1 MVNPLRAPMRQLLKE
16 KPLLGTFLKLGQRE
30 VVEICARSGFD
41 FAICDLEHSQITEH
55 GAETVILSG
64 IAVGLP
70 IVVRVPSLDPGII
83 NRLLEAG
90 AAGIQVPQL
99 TSSEQVKTLRAAV
112 RYPPEGERSISLAQP
127 AAGYGAEPLLDYIR
141 RANDEILIVGQI
153 ESDCSAESLASL
165 ISGLDVAF
173 IGTLDLS
180 VALGV
185 PGQATHST
193 VQARIAEIGQAAR
206 KVGVALGI
214 YADTPTAA
222 ANAFANGYRYIAVS
236 SDLGILQK
244 GARSLLQQ
252 VRETAGRP

>member
-1 MVNPLRAPMRQLLKE
+1 MVNPARAPMRQLLKE

-41 FAICDLEHSQITEH
+41 FAICDLEHSQITKR
-55 GAETVILSG
+55 GAETVILTG
-64 IAVGLP
+64 IAAGLP
-70 IVVRVPSLDPGII
+70 VVVRIPSLDPGLI

-90 AAGIQVPQL
+90 AAGIQLPQL
-99 TSSEQVKTLRAAV
+99 NSPEQVQALRTAV
-112 RYPPEGERSISLAQP
+112 RYPPDGDRSISLAQP
-127 AAGYGAEPLLDYIR
+127 AAGYGAEPLVDYIR
-141 RANDEILIVGQI
+141 RANDDTLIVGQI
-153 ESDCSAESLASL
+153 ESDCSADSLQSL

-185 PGQATHST
+185 PGQATHPR
-193 VQARIAEIGQAAR
+193 VQTRIAEIGQAAR
-206 KVGVALGI
+206 KSEVSLGI
-214 YADTPTAA
+214 YADTFTAA
-222 ANAFANGYRYIAVS
+222 ANALANGYRYIAVS

-252 VRETAGRP
+252 VRENAGRS